1 MPDCPHIHIQDS
13 GLQAFKDIIL
23 EETDGGRDIVRFL
36 KGAANR
42 EYSNYQPHHE
52 LKAAEILAKYG
63 FKEAAELVRQ
73 HKSSRPRRSAS
84 GGGSRV
90 PLDSVPNQAGG
101 PNPDPA
107 IDPGLNEFVQFIRD
121 ETDNGRTIV
130 RNLIHAMET
139 HEDPYKPHHNL
150 AAAKQLIDNGFPLT
164 DALICTPDCSHHA
177 VEKAVTPADT
187 PETDSTQEETVP
199 DPKWIATVAEIKRME
214 DEGEI
219 PAVDYDPFNPPI
231 DISFYMPPA
240 DYEFDPEELKRE
252 VAEFRARLDLQ
263 AERRANWPEVEEYRR
278 KKRAQIYPSH
288 TDGEP
293 PDT

>member
-73 HKSSRPRRSAS
+73 HKASRPRRSAS

-139 HEDPYKPHHNL
+139 HENPYKPHHNL
-150 AAAKQLIDNGFPLT
+150 KAAKQLIDNGFPLT
-164 DALICTPDCSHHA
+164 DALICSPDCSHHA

-187 PETDSTQEETVP
+187 TDDTDSTEKETVP
-199 DPKWIATVAEIKRME
+199 DPKWLATVAEIKRME

-219 PAVDYDPFNPPI
+219 PAV
-231 DISFYMPPA
+231 
-240 DYEFDPEELKRE
+240 EFGP
-252 VAEFRARLDLQ
+252 LQ
-263 AERRANWPEVEEYRR
+263 AHVQLGAQRSGNALRRRGGRQVQSGA
-278 KKRAQIYPSH
+278 
-288 TDGEP
+288 
-293 PDT
+293 